1 MTFAYEPDEWVGI
14 GIAAQALRVSTRTA
28 QRDAENGLFGEIR
41 HTPGGHRRVK
51 WSEVEKQ
58 AQRRYRDHRN
68 AADKLKRAIAGTAV
82 QVKR

>member
-1 MTFAYEPDEWVGI
+1 MTFAYEPDEWVAI
-14 GIAAQALRVSTRTA
+14 GVAAAAMRTSIRTA
-28 QRDAENGLFGEIR
+28 QRDALNGLFGEVR
-41 HTPGGHRRVK
+41 YTPGGHRRVK
-51 WSEVEKQ
+51 WSEVQKQ